1 MPRIRSALRA
11 FFSPAAPG
19 REKTLRSTERL
30 SAATH
35 LVASLEYLATERH
48 RRPGGLN
55 DWSVVRDSYAARSKP
70 TRAVLD
76 AVSRPAVTRALH
88 VVAVGAAVSL
98 LAPTSRR
105 TRLAANAA
113 LSGIDLVLHPRHH
126 FGTDGADQV
135 SWLVQTSAALARTG
149 RDPRLAD
156 ACLWFVALQSVLNYA
171 ASGYVKLAGPL
182 WRDGEALHGIMRTV
196 TYGDERTWR
205 LLRRHPRVSRAL
217 GLLTLVME
225 CTYPAVFLFGG
236 RLAKPYVAAADV
248 FHLANARLMALGRFL
263 TAFGAM
269 HPAVLYVTGVRE
281 KPLPGPGGGTER
293 RDDLF
298 PALCAGTAAVAGLTL
313 AVSKQRRRAVVRTGR
328 GDEEA
333 FTASSGNVLSFRRV
347 GTDPGE
353 GPLLVFENGLGATME
368 HWERVVARV
377 AARHPVVTYNR
388 AGYGRSTYADES
400 HYRLDEA
407 VRDLADLLGHVAPDR
422 PVVLAGHS
430 LGGHLAWH
438 AAARL
443 GGGRIRA
450 LCLVDSSHPGELLAS
465 ERQRTGELALA
476 RELPKAEL
484 SLRIGLG
491 LQRIAPEWAELLPAH
506 VRKLAL
512 AGYRD
517 PGQAAAMR
525 REWLAAREDFYRYEG
540 GLPEI
545 GSPVLVLSA
554 QHAVHKD
561 AEHARLQEEF
571 AASAPRATHTVVE
584 DATHEDILAHPACA
598 ERVATELLTFV
609 EGVASDGR

>member
-1 MPRIRSALRA
+1 M
-11 FFSPAAPG
+11 
-19 REKTLRSTERL
+19 ERL

-88 VVAVGAAVSL
+88 VVAVGAALSL

-135 SWLVQTSAALARTG
+135 SWLVQTSATLARTG
-149 RDPRLAD
+149 RNPRLAD

-182 WRDGEALHGIMRTV
+182 WRDGDALQGIMRTV

-205 LLRRHPRVSRAL
+205 LLRRHPRVARAL
-217 GLLTLVME
+217 GLATLVME

-236 RLAKPYVAAADV
+236 RLAKPYVAAADA

-263 TAFGAM
+263 SAFGAM
-269 HPAVLYVTGVRE
+269 HPAVLYVTGARE
-281 KPLPGPGGGTER
+281 KPLPDGRTER

-298 PALCAGTAAVAGLTL
+298 PALCAGTAAAAGLAL
-313 AVSKQRRRAVVRTGR
+313 AVSKQRRRAVVRAGR

-333 FTASSGNVLSFRRV
+333 FTASSGNELSFRRV
-347 GTDPGE
+347 GVDSGM
-353 GPLLVFENGLGATME
+353 GPVLVFENGLGATME

-377 AARHPVVTYNR
+377 ASRHPVITYNR

-400 HYRLDEA
+400 HYRLAEA
-407 VRDLADLLGHVAPDR
+407 ERDLEDLLAHVAPDR
-422 PVVLAGHS
+422 PVILAGHS
-430 LGGHLAWH
+430 LGGHLVWRT
-438 AAARL
+438 AARL
-443 GGGRIRA
+443 GGERIRA

-476 RELPKAEL
+476 RELPKAEF
-484 SLRIGLG
+484 SLRVGLG

-517 PGQAAAMR
+517 PGQAAALR

-540 GLPEI
+540 ELPKV

-554 QHAVHKD
+554 QHAVEKD
-561 AEHARLQEEF
+561 AEHARLQKEF
-571 AASAPRATHTVVE
+571 AASAPRATHTTVE
-584 DATHEDILAHPACA
+584 DAAHEDILAHPACA
-598 ERVATELLTFV
+598 ERVATELLAFV
-609 EGVASDGR
+609 EGVTQHGH